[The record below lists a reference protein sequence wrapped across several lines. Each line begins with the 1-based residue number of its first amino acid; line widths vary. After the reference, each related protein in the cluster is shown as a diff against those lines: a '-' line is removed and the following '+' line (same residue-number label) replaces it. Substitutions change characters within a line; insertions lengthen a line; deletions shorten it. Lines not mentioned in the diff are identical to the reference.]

1 MAEKKRKVILGVGA
15 HADDMDFMASGTIAK
30 FIQEGYEGY
39 YLVCTDGSRGSADP
53 DMTHQKLSDI
63 RKAEQIAAGSVLGLS
78 DVFFLTHTDTQLV
91 SNTILKEEIVRY
103 IRRLKPSIVIT
114 MDPACLYEANFAL
127 TDTSVV
133 NHTDHRAVGEAT
145 MDAVFPLSRDR
156 LTFPEHIAEGLGEH
170 RVSELWFVCFAKK
183 DYIVD
188 ISTTLDKKLA
198 AIKCHVSQVNDYEE
212 KKKRVIYAAE
222 TFGREKGY
230 KYGESFVR
238 LIMP

>member
-1 MAEKKRKVILGVGA
+1 MAEEKKVILGVGA

-30 FIQEGYEGY
+30 FIEEGYEGY

-53 DMTHQKLSDI
+53 EMTHQKLSNI
-63 RKAEQIAAGSVLGLS
+63 RKEEQIAAGSVLGLT

-91 SNTILKEEIVRY
+91 SDTTLKEEIVRS

-114 MDPACLYEANFAL
+114 MDPACLYERSFAL

-145 MDAVFPLSRDR
+145 MDAVFPLARDR
-156 LTFPEHIAEGLGEH
+156 LTFPEHIAEGLEEY

-183 DYIVD
+183 EYIVD
-188 ISTTLDKKLA
+188 ISSTLDKKLA
-198 AIKCHVSQVNDYEE
+198 AIKCHASQVPDFEE
-212 KKKRVIYAAE
+212 KKKRGIYTAE

-230 KYGESFVR
+230 TYGESFVR